1 MNDKLNTELFA
12 TVNSNSLHS
21 YHKNK
26 QAQIQR
32 KKQIQQR
39 ADRELGLYTLFLT
52 ASLLITGFAM

>member
-21 YHKNK
+21 HHKNI
-26 QAQIQR
+26 QAQIKR

-39 ADRELGLYTLFLT
+39 ADRELGLYTLMFT
-52 ASLLITGFAM
+52 ATLLITGFTI